1 MPFLTPVTLR
11 GDLVE
16 LRPLAT
22 SDHDALVAAAV
33 DGDVWRL
40 EYTRVPGPAAMA
52 AEIERRLALAGR
64 GEMLPFTTV
73 RLGGPG
79 RGTERDTVVG
89 MTTYCN
95 VDAVNRRLEI
105 GYTWN
110 AVSAQ
115 RSGTNTESK
124 LLLLGHAFDEL
135 GCIAVELRTDLRNV
149 RSQAA
154 IERLGA
160 HRDGILR
167 HHAVMPDGYV
177 RDTVVYSITAP
188 EWPAVRDGLRARLE
202 RAAQSRAAGTAHPG
216 AAASGTTA

>member
-22 SDHDALVAAAV
+22 SDHDALVHAAT

-40 EYTRVPGPAAMA
+40 PYTRVPGPEQMA
-52 AEIERRLALAGR
+52 AEIARRLALAER

-79 RGTERDTVVG
+79 GGPDGEAVIG
-89 MTTYCN
+89 MTTCCN
-95 VDAVNRRLEI
+95 VDATHRRLEI

-124 LLLLGHAFDEL
+124 LLLLGHAFEAL

-160 HRDGILR
+160 QRDGVLR

-188 EWPAVRDGLRARLE
+188 EWPVVRDGLRARLD
-202 RAAQSRAAGTAHPG
+202 RAAAGSTE
-216 AAASGTTA
+216 